1 MLKRKRLA
9 AQKRKYA
16 KERSKNAAKNDT
28 DTSDLESEPDDIFQS
43 RKLPTLRKEQ
53 AKTRTQDDT
62 DYNYTSDFE
71 EDSWSESD
79 RKKEQKQKME
89 EKNEKQKQKK
99 KKKHDIIQKNIAKMS
114 KSPANPKQEVPSKT
128 PAKPK
133 EEVTNK
139 PTSKPKQEVP
149 SKTPAKH
156 KEEVTNKSTAKPKQE
171 VTSKSPA
178 KRKQKMDKDSTAKKR
193 DDDKQQIKVF
203 DIFRII
209 VRVLSSLLTHFQL
222 ILFNSFLPEC
232 CSLTSLISASLK
244 TYMH

>member
-128 PAKPK
+128 PAK
-133 EEVTNK
+133 
-139 PTSKPKQEVP
+139 
-149 SKTPAKH
+149 H